1 MTKEHCTQLA
11 QYHIPRWD
19 ELPDIDLYMDQ
30 VISQLDKY
38 LAPLS
43 NDENEHFITASMIN
57 NYVKQHV
64 LPAPVRK
71 KYGRVHLAFLVATCL
86 LKQVMSIPE
95 IQMLLDAHFSGDGLS
110 GAYDDFCD
118 AQEKA
123 FSDTAVFIEKS
134 SAACPTLAVHLALQ
148 ASAAKTMAQSLMK
161 L

>member
-1 MTKEHCTQLA
+1 MTKEDCTRFA
-11 QYHIPRWD
+11 QYHIPRWN

-38 LAPLS
+38 LAPLT
-43 NDENEHFITASMIN
+43 DEKTEHFITASMIN

-95 IQMLLDAHFSGDGLS
+95 IQTMLDAHLSGDGLP
-110 GAYDDFCD
+110 GAYNDFCD

-123 FSDTAVFIEKS
+123 FADTAAFIEKS
-134 SAACPTLAVHLALQ
+134 NAACPTLAIQLALQ
-148 ASAAKTMAQSLMK
+148 SAAAKTMAQNLM
-161 L
+161 LP